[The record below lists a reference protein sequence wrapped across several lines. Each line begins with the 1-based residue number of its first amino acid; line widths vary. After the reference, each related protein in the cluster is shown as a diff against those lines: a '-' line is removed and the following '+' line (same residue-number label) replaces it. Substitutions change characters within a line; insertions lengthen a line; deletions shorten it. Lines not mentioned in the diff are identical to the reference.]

1 MKCEYIVFN
10 GPPFKIYCDFEDGSL
25 VNVSMRGHGLAESRR
40 REYLAAP
47 GHPFMKELA
56 DYFAG
61 RLKKFSQRTSFKT
74 GTDFQKLVWK
84 ALTKIKYGEVVTYKQ
99 LSERLGKPEA
109 ARAVGNALGK
119 NPLPLVIPCH
129 RVIRTDGAMGG
140 FTGGTDI
147 KKTLLGIEGV
157 KLT

>member
-1 MKCEYIVFN
+1 MKCEYVVFN

-40 REYLAAP
+40 RRYSAAP

-61 RLKKFSQRTSFKT
+61 RLKKFSQKTSFKM
-74 GTDFQKLVWK
+74 GTDFQKRVWK
-84 ALTKIKYGEVVTYKQ
+84 ALAKIKYGEVVTYKE
-99 LSERLGKPEA
+99 LSEMIGKPEA

>member
-1 MKCEYIVFN
+1 MEYEYIVFN
-10 GPPFKIYCDFEDGSL
+10 GPPFKIYCDFEDGLL
-25 VNVSMRGHGLAESRR
+25 VKVSIRGSGLAKVRR
-40 REYLAAP
+40 HEYTMDP

-61 RLKKFSQRTSFKT
+61 RLKKFRQKIRFKT
-74 GTDFQKLVWK
+74 GTEFQRLVWK
-84 ALTKIKYGEVVTYKQ
+84 VLAEIKCGDVFTYKE
-99 LSERLGKPEA
+99 LSEKIGKPEA

-129 RVIRTDGAMGG
+129 RVIRSDGSLGG

-147 KKTLLGIEGV
+147 KKTLLEIEGV
-157 KLT
+157 KLN